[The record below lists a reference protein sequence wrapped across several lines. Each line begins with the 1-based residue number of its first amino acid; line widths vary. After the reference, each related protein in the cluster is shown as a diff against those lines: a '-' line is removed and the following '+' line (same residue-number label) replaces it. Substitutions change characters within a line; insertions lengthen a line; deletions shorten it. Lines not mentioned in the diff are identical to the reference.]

1 MKNKKVKALLLI
13 DIQNDFLPSGSL
25 PVPGGDAIIP
35 VVNKLQDYFELVIA
49 TLDWHPANHKS
60 FASNHVGKKPLDI
73 IDLHGV
79 QQTLWP
85 DHCIPGSWGADFP
98 SSLNTNKA
106 TAIFR
111 KGTDPEL
118 DSYSDFYDNARVKS
132 TGLAGYLREKKVDE
146 LYLTGLAGDI
156 CVYATAM
163 DSLDEKFLTFII
175 EDATRPLNRADFEK
189 AKKHFTEKGGKVR
202 QSADLIAT
210 FESFQ
215 TKKQ

>member
-1 MKNKKVKALLLI
+1 MKALLMI
-13 DIQNDFLPSGSL
+13 DIQNDFLPSGAL

-35 VVNKLQDYFELVIA
+35 VVNKLQDYFDLVIA

-60 FASNHVGKKPLDI
+60 FASNHAGKKPLDI
-73 IDLHGV
+73 VDLHGV

-85 DHCIPGSWGADFP
+85 DHCIPGTWGADFP
-98 SSLNTNKA
+98 PNFNTKKA

-118 DSYSDFYDNARVKS
+118 DSYSDFYDNARLRS
-132 TGLAGYLREKKVDE
+132 TGLAGYLREKGVDE

-156 CVYATAM
+156 CVYFTAM
-163 DSLDEKFLTFII
+163 DSLGERFTTYII
-175 EDATRPLNRADFEK
+175 EDATRPLNWVDYNK
-189 AKKHFTEKGGKVR
+189 AKKKFIEKGGIII
-202 QSADLIAT
+202 QSSDVIAM
-210 FESFQ
+210 FEKNK